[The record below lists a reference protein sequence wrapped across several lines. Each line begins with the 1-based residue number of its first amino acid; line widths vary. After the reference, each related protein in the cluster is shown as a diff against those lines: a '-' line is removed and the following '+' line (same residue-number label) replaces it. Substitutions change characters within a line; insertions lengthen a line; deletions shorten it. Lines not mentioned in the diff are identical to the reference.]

1 MTDIDRLTRDELL
14 VLTSYMSLESMAS
27 EGKQFFQN
35 RIKQELFGIV
45 SDDMVCEEGELDTQA
60 VGSVVLPSVS
70 TSLPITTHL
79 SDQIPLTDINSEGNF
94 TAEQRFELY
103 KMREQARL
111 DQTRLDHEYRMAKLH
126 QPAGDPASSSSMSL
140 NFSNLIPTFS
150 EDEVEDFFTLFEE
163 VAGGMKWPVVQ
174 WPFLLQSTLT
184 GKARNTYISVT
195 DDTRQDYYRLKK
207 AILDTYQLRPEAYRQ
222 KFRKTSKKSDQSHVD
237 FLYQTKKVFQLW
249 MKSQA
254 VESVEDLTEVIV
266 LENFLNN
273 IEPWVANYL
282 RNKKVDKCNE
292 AATRADDFVLNK
304 KLIKY
309 NSFQGKPRNSGVK
322 PDVNIDQFAQNT
334 HTSSRAKSA
343 AQLTGNNCNLSPMF
357 PKNKIGSN
365 NFTAEIKC
373 YYCGAK
379 GHVKSKYW
387 KKMRDENR
395 VGSVAAVTETSMA
408 ENIRSVDRCGENDVV
423 ACVLE
428 RSEEASVA
436 EFSRDNWSSPP
447 SFNPFI
453 YSGKVCLLGH
463 EYDVKVLRDTGSDR
477 TLYLNPNHGSHV
489 SDTCVVLTGLGGPF
503 SAQLV
508 EAQLEC
514 DLFKG
519 KAFVGV
525 ADELPVKGVDVILGN
540 DLCGMRVRP
549 DDPIVSAAP
558 IVETSTDVLESEFP
572 YVFPLCAMTRS
583 MDGVISR
590 VKSNDVKEPSN
601 GNGVNASQELGEDV
615 DMNDLSDTFYANLD
629 ELSELSDKG
638 DSGLTDLQLHD
649 EECKDLATSAVDFNN
664 LDQEHATSVVHGSEV
679 MKSES
684 MSQEMVGSESGIEK
698 GCGLDGNDIFYP
710 PIMAGVRTFG
720 NNSSAWR
727 NLSQKLLHL
736 ELEQAS
742 QLISVLS
749 QSSKVFRDV
758 PGRTTEIVHDV
769 DVGDASPV
777 KLPPYR
783 VSPARRGILQA
794 ELDYMITNKLIEKAI
809 SAWSS
814 PVTLAPKP
822 GGRYRFCI
830 DSDV

>member
-27 EGKQFFQN
+27 EGKQFIQN

-45 SDDMVCEEGELDTQA
+45 GDDMVCEEGELDTQA

-111 DQTRLDHEYRMAKLH
+111 DQTRLDHKYRMAKLH

-150 EDEVEDFFTLFEE
+150 EDEVEDFFTMFEE

-222 KFRKTSKKSDQSHVD
+222 KFRKTSKKSDQSRVD
-237 FLYQTKKVFQLW
+237 ILYQTIKAFQLW

-343 AQLTGNNCNLSPMF
+343 AQLS
-357 PKNKIGSN
+357 
-365 NFTAEIKC
+365 
-373 YYCGAK
+373 
-379 GHVKSKYW
+379 
-387 KKMRDENR
+387 
-395 VGSVAAVTETSMA
+395 
-408 ENIRSVDRCGENDVV
+408 DRCGENDVV

-489 SDTCVVLTGLGGPF
+489 SDTCVVLTDLGGPF

-514 DLFKG
+514 DLFQG

-525 ADELPVKGVDVILGN
+525 TDELPVKGVDVILEN

-549 DDPIVSAAP
+549 DDPIVSVAP

-583 MDGVISR
+583 MDGVISG
-590 VKSNDVKEPSN
+590 VKSKDVKEPSN
-601 GNGVNASQELGEDV
+601 GNGVNASQELGDNV
-615 DMNDLSDTFYANLD
+615 DMNDFSDTFYANLD

-638 DSGLTDLQLHD
+638 ASGLTELQLHD
-649 EECKDLATSAVDFNN
+649 EEC
-664 LDQEHATSVVHGSEV
+664 
-679 MKSES
+679 
-684 MSQEMVGSESGIEK
+684 
-698 GCGLDGNDIFYP
+698 
-710 PIMAGVRTFG
+710 
-720 NNSSAWR
+720 
-727 NLSQKLLHL
+727 
-736 ELEQAS
+736 
-742 QLISVLS
+742 
-749 QSSKVFRDV
+749 
-758 PGRTTEIVHDV
+758 
-769 DVGDASPV
+769 
-777 KLPPYR
+777 
-783 VSPARRGILQA
+783 
-794 ELDYMITNKLIEKAI
+794 
-809 SAWSS
+809 
-814 PVTLAPKP
+814 
-822 GGRYRFCI
+822 
-830 DSDV
+830 

>member
-27 EGKQFFQN
+27 EGKQFIQN

-45 SDDMVCEEGELDTQA
+45 GDDMVCEEGDLDTQA

-94 TAEQRFELY
+94 TVEQRFELY

-150 EDEVEDFFTLFEE
+150 EDEVEDFFTMFEE

-222 KFRKTSKKSDQSHVD
+222 KFRKTSKKSDQSRVD
-237 FLYQTKKVFQLW
+237 ILYQTIKAFQLW

-343 AQLTGNNCNLSPMF
+343 AQLS
-357 PKNKIGSN
+357 
-365 NFTAEIKC
+365 
-373 YYCGAK
+373 
-379 GHVKSKYW
+379 
-387 KKMRDENR
+387 
-395 VGSVAAVTETSMA
+395 
-408 ENIRSVDRCGENDVV
+408 DRCGENDVV

-489 SDTCVVLTGLGGPF
+489 SDTCVVLTDLGGPF

-514 DLFKG
+514 DLFQG

-525 ADELPVKGVDVILGN
+525 TDELPVKGVDVILEN

-549 DDPIVSAAP
+549 DDPIVSVAP

-583 MDGVISR
+583 MDGVISG
-590 VKSNDVKEPSN
+590 VKSKDVKEPSN
-601 GNGVNASQELGEDV
+601 GNGVNASQELGDNV
-615 DMNDLSDTFYANLD
+615 DMNDFSDTFYANLD

-638 DSGLTDLQLHD
+638 ASGLTELQLHD
-649 EECKDLATSAVDFNN
+649 EEC
-664 LDQEHATSVVHGSEV
+664 
-679 MKSES
+679 
-684 MSQEMVGSESGIEK
+684 
-698 GCGLDGNDIFYP
+698 
-710 PIMAGVRTFG
+710 
-720 NNSSAWR
+720 
-727 NLSQKLLHL
+727 
-736 ELEQAS
+736 
-742 QLISVLS
+742 
-749 QSSKVFRDV
+749 
-758 PGRTTEIVHDV
+758 
-769 DVGDASPV
+769 
-777 KLPPYR
+777 
-783 VSPARRGILQA
+783 
-794 ELDYMITNKLIEKAI
+794 
-809 SAWSS
+809 
-814 PVTLAPKP
+814 
-822 GGRYRFCI
+822 
-830 DSDV
+830 